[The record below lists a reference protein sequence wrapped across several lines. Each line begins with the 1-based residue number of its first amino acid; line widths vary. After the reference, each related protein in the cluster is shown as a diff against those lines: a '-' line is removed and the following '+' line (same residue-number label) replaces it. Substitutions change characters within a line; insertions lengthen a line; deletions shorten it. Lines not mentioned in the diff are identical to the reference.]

1 MKKHISEKFVK
12 GEKCIYPIGGG
23 KGGTGKSFIAA
34 SLGTTLAKQGK
45 KILLVDLDLGAS
57 NLHTFL
63 GLRKPRIS
71 LKQYLNKEVNDL
83 NDVVLKTTQSNLSII
98 SSSGCSLEIANLYY
112 AQKLKIIR
120 AINNLSYDYIFID
133 LGSGTHF
140 NTLDFFLM
148 SDQAI
153 LVTTPEPVS
162 IENMFRFIKSL
173 YLRKIKSVLKDYNLN
188 VICREYL
195 NNIQDSQIVSFSNI
209 TDFVKKYDLENDT
222 EIQKYIKHQNI
233 GLVLNRFR
241 WQVERQFID
250 KIANTCNKLLYF
262 NYYPL
267 GNISFDHKIDHAMM
281 NSKVFVDEYSHT
293 ISAKEIFNISTQ
305 IINRAPAQ
313 VHSERLVS

>member
-63 GLRKPRIS
+63 GLKKPQIS
-71 LKQYLNKEVNDL
+71 LKQYLNKQVDDL
-83 NDVVLKTTQSNLSII
+83 NEVVLKTTQPNLSII

-140 NTLDFFLM
+140 NTLDFFLI
-148 SDQAI
+148 SNQGI

-173 YLRKIKSVLKDYNLN
+173 YLRKVKAVLKHYKLN
-188 VICREYL
+188 IICQEYL
-195 NNIQDSQIVSFSNI
+195 NNIQDSQIISFSNI
-209 TDFVKKYDLENDT
+209 MDFVKKYDIENHT
-222 EIQKYIKHQNI
+222 EIEKYIKHQSI

-241 WQVERQFID
+241 WQVERQFI
-250 KIANTCNKLLYF
+250 KQIANTCNKFLYF

-267 GNISFDHKIDHAMM
+267 GNISFDHKIDYAIM
-281 NSKVFVDEYSHT
+281 NNKLFVNEYSHT
-293 ISAKEIFNISTQ
+293 ISAKEVTDISAR
-305 IINRAPAQ
+305 ISNGAPGQAPS
-313 VHSERLVS
+313 VCSVS

>member
-1 MKKHISEKFVK
+1 MKKHISGKFVR
-12 GEKCIYPIGGG
+12 GEKCIYPIAGG
-23 KGGTGKSFIAA
+23 KGGTGKSFLAA
-34 SLGTTLAKQGK
+34 SLGTILAKQGK

-63 GLRKPRIS
+63 GLRKPRVS
-71 LKQYLNKEVNDL
+71 LKQYLNKETNDL
-83 NDVVLKTTQSNLSII
+83 NDVVLKTTQPNLSII

-148 SDQAI
+148 SNQGI

-162 IENMFRFIKSL
+162 IENMFRFMKSL
-173 YLRKIKSVLKDYNLN
+173 YLRKIKAVLKDYNLN

-195 NNIQDSQIVSFSNI
+195 NNIQDSQIISFSNI
-209 TDFVKKYDLENDT
+209 ADFIRKYDIENDT
-222 EIQKYIKHQNI
+222 EIEKYIKHQNI

-241 WQVERQFID
+241 WQVERQFI
-250 KIANTCNKLLYF
+250 KQISNTCNKFLYF

-267 GNISFDHKIDHAMM
+267 GNISFDHKIDYSIM
-281 NSKVFVDEYSHT
+281 NNKVFVDEYNYT

-305 IINRAPAQ
+305 ISNGAPGQ
-313 VHSERLVS
+313 VPSVCLVS